1 MQVRNTLFCSLWE
14 RGLTGDLLFAET
26 MGESKIKKQIPLN
39 PPFPKGKGDFGHLGA
54 FRRPNERLALP

>member
-1 MQVRNTLFCSLWE
+1 M
-14 RGLTGDLLFAET
+14 LFAET

-39 PPFPKGKGDFGHLGA
+39 PPFPKGEGDFGHLGA